1 MVRGCLPAALHF
13 RGSKKQIMNTVP
25 VLSMIFMGISC
36 LVSIAVPVILFIYYW
51 KKGADRLPFFIGC
64 FIFVFFA
71 LVLESLVHQAVLLRS
86 SAGQTIQ
93 NNIWLYALY
102 GGAMAALFEE
112 CGRAFAFRFLLRKH
126 SGNDRNA
133 LMYGAGHGGIE
144 AVIVL
149 GGTMINNLIYSS
161 MINQGTINDMLVTL
175 DPAQQQQLLPTI
187 SALIASPS
195 YIFLFGIIERI
206 LAIALHISLSVF
218 VFYAV
223 REKRLPLFFLALL
236 FHFVMDA
243 AAVLLSS
250 VLPAL
255 LVEVFIALCVASAVL
270 IARKIYNEYSA
281 GHAAAG
287 E

>member
-1 MVRGCLPAALHF
+1 
-13 RGSKKQIMNTVP
+13 
-25 VLSMIFMGISC
+25 
-36 LVSIAVPVILFIYYW
+36 
-51 KKGADRLPFFIGC
+51 
-64 FIFVFFA
+64 
-71 LVLESLVHQAVLLRS
+71 
-86 SAGQTIQ
+86 
-93 NNIWLYALY
+93 
-102 GGAMAALFEE
+102 
-112 CGRAFAFRFLLRKH
+112 
-126 SGNDRNA
+126 
-133 LMYGAGHGGIE
+133 
-144 AVIVL
+144 
-149 GGTMINNLIYSS
+149 MINNLIYSS

-195 YIFLFGIIERI
+195 YIFLLGIVERI
-206 LAIALHISLSVF
+206 LAVALHISLSVF

-243 AAVLLSS
+243 GAVLLSS

-270 IARKIYNEYSA
+270 IARKTYKEYSA

-287 E
+287 K